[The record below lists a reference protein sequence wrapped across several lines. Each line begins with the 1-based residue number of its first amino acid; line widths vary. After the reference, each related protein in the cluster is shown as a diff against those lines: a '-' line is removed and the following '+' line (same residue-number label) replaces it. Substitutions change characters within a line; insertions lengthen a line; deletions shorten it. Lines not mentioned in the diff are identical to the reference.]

1 MKKLSIRFQLLGSL
15 LVPVL
20 ALLFFS
26 ITLMAEKTA
35 VSSDMKKYH
44 KAVELSVKISNL
56 VHETQKERGASAGF
70 LGSKGKKFGDTVRKQ
85 RENTNAKLAD
95 LKEFT
100 EDFQFDIYNDRFVS
114 FFKSAMGELDKLG
127 RIRSRVDGLNIGVK
141 EEVAYYTKINSDM
154 LNAVGII
161 GYMVTDSKISKD
173 LNAYANFLLSKERAG
188 IERAV
193 LSNTFAADKFGKGM
207 YKKFIKLVTEQD
219 SFIASFLITAN
230 KDFIRFYK
238 DTVQGE
244 PVEQVAKM
252 RQVAF
257 TKSATGGFGIEAPH
271 WFATITKKINL
282 LKKTENYF
290 ADQILSAMK
299 EKQSSAQSVKILYT
313 VLFVVS
319 LVFLLLLFYV
329 IRKGVLGN
337 IKRLSDGIKDLTS
350 GNGDL
355 TMRLETNE
363 QNEIGE
369 LYDNLND
376 FIGNIDNNLSNTLT
390 QVSHAGDAVIPLINV
405 VSDTSMSA
413 SSSSDM
419 SNRVLAASEQMN
431 TTISEIAQ
439 SVVTSTGKMDDALA
453 LAEDGKGV
461 ITEATDSA
469 SEVSNVMHSLK
480 EEINSLKAE
489 AEKIG
494 SVISVINDIAD
505 QTNLLALN
513 AAIEAARA
521 GEAGRGFAVVAD
533 EVRKLAEKTQSSTTE
548 ISQMISKIQSDI
560 GSAVSITESVDSSVS
575 NQGALISGARDSFE
589 SIVSAVADVNDFMSS
604 ISAAVEEQS
613 STTIEITDSIKSV
626 AKDAEVMLTKADEL
640 SESSSQMVDSLNLM
654 DQEFARFKISNKAIP
669 LIRGK
674 ISHAVF
680 LSNIQKSVRD
690 PHFNFH
696 IHDDRACGFGK
707 MYFNEGQDM
716 FGNIPEYHDIA
727 PLHKQ
732 VHEFGMEVIEKLKG
746 QDLETRRDAYEGFQH
761 TVSEFMNKMNRL
773 IDIVNDYK

>member
-15 LVPVL
+15 LIPVL

-26 ITLMAEKTA
+26 ITLMTEKTA
-35 VSSDMKKYH
+35 VNSDMKKYH

-299 EKQSSAQSVKILYT
+299 EKQSSAQSAKILYT

-513 AAIEAARA
+513 ASIEAARA

-533 EVRKLAEKTQSSTTE
+533 EVRKLAERTQSATSE
-548 ISQMISKIQSDI
+548 IATVVDGMHKDI
-560 GSAVSITESVDSSVS
+560 GKLLQNTENVQTNMGAVSSNTEELSGMIGTFNKNANRVMYETMHLS
-575 NQGALISGARDSFE
+575 NQIFANLAKIDHIIYKNNLYNSVLEGTNTFE
-589 SIVSAVADVNDFMSS
+589 CVTHTDCRLGNWYDTGKGKETFSDTKGYKDLLRPHVA
-604 ISAAVEEQS
+604 
-613 STTIEITDSIKSV
+613 
-626 AKDAEVMLTKADEL
+626 
-640 SESSSQMVDSLNLM
+640 
-654 DQEFARFKISNKAIP
+654 
-669 LIRGK
+669 
-674 ISHAVF
+674 
-680 LSNIQKSVRD
+680 
-690 PHFNFH
+690 
-696 IHDDRACGFGK
+696 
-707 MYFNEGQDM
+707 
-716 FGNIPEYHDIA
+716 
-727 PLHKQ
+727 
-732 VHEFGMEVIEKLKG
+732 VHEEANTLYTRCIENFQDCTFEDIRERIDKIENASLEVFTCLDNMIEEKAG
-746 QDLETRRDAYEGFQH
+746 TMMHDA
-761 TVSEFMNKMNRL
+761 
-773 IDIVNDYK
+773 IDTLFEKKKSQG